1 MRIPDNCYFIQPL
14 YGIDSKLFVSHT
26 KRVNL
31 CIVFI
36 KLIDELLIL
45 TYNNSRKFLFK
56 KSSQYF
62 TGNKKNDQCD
72 QHNKRSIAQ
81 LFLESLE

>member
-1 MRIPDNCYFIQPL
+1 VRISYNCYFIQIP
-14 YGIDSKLFVSHT
+14 YGIDIKLFVSHT

-31 CIVFI
+31 WIVFI
-36 KLIDELLIL
+36 KFIDELLIL
-45 TYNNSRKFLFK
+45 TSNNSRRFCFK

-62 TGNKKNDQCD
+62 TSNKEKDQCD
-72 QHNKRSIAQ
+72 HNNKRSIAQ